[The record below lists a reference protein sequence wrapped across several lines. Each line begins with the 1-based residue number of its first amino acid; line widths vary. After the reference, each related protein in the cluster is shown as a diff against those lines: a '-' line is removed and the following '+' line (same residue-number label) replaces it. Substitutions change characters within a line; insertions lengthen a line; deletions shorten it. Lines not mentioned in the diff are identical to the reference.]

1 MGILALLQFKWS
13 TSILLMHCSVSSR
26 GDLGELIRRTD
37 TLELQAGNMQHS
49 LEDHV
54 VQSREWQQSVGAQLA
69 NFNTMMQQQQA
80 DWQAFHRYQDLIPA
94 MSHSKK
100 QAWGEMSLPPLR

>member
-1 MGILALLQFKWS
+1 M
-13 TSILLMHCSVSSR
+13 
-26 GDLGELIRRTD
+26 GELIRGMD
-37 TLELQAGNMQHS
+37 TLELQAGNMQHT

-54 VQSREWQQSVGAQLA
+54 VQSWEWQQSVDAQLT
-69 NFNTMMQQQQA
+69 NFNTMMQQQKA
-80 DWQAFHRYQDLIPA
+80 TGKRFTATRDLIPA